1 MWRIQF
7 FHVKPTRNRKIGQ
20 STGYRKQNI
29 TVNTTIQL
37 HNSGRKHKENVEKFL
52 SDVRKKTKEEIKQQ
66 NIAKA
71 IIEGKDLDDQ
81 EERISKT
88 KKTKKKLVPVKEKT
102 PLVIGHIPGMPEID
116 KNDWQTIPTEHELV
130 LPINEDTN
138 VSNPDNT
145 QEPEN
150 DTMVPKMKDV
160 DDEEFDDSVYSFKVT
175 EKVLSADADENTSN
189 TIPVFKKRK
198 IAPGNKKNVRVKDN

>member
-7 FHVKPTRNRKIGQ
+7 FH

-130 LPINEDTN
+130 LPINEDVVVDTN
-138 VSNPDNT
+138 VANPDNT

-150 DTMVPKMKDV
+150 DTMVPKIKDV
-160 DDEEFDDSVYSFKVT
+160 DDEEFDDSAYSFKVT

-189 TIPVFKKRK
+189 TIP
-198 IAPGNKKNVRVKDN
+198 ILTME